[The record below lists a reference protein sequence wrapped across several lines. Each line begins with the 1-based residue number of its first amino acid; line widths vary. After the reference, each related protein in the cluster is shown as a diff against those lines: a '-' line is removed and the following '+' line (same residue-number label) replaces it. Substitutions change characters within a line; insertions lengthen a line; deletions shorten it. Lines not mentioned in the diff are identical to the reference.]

1 MVKRTLF
8 VLGCVFCGS
17 FFLHSTN
24 DPNGLIIAQE
34 ADPPKQQSTARKS
47 PKENRGEA
55 VKAEA
60 QAAIAEMIRKLGKGE
75 YVEFIHQHSPIEE
88 YVSAFRDGRAGQVPF
103 SSLPQFLKLSET
115 LKNMQDAEITVDR
128 SGKVVHFVKKEELKK
143 ADRPQSRYT
152 SAEKPTE
159 PGYGNDLTMAIESA
173 LQDLKAEKYE
183 VFMAS
188 MLPQS
193 TILMMKADDRWD
205 GMIQS
210 LTGDSP
216 MIARMIEDL
225 SILATAEP
233 VIADGTAE
241 FILPNV
247 VPVARG
253 RKTDDVEIG
262 KRVIRFSLVDDS
274 WRFFDSNANTA
285 VELDAALNRD
295 AAGELLR
302 SQLVLEKIGS
312 DWRLSQMPR
321 SF

>member
-1 MVKRTLF
+1 MAKRTVFL
-8 VLGCVFCGS
+8 LGCVFCGS
-17 FFLHSTN
+17 FFLRSVT
-24 DPNGLIIAQE
+24 DPTGLIVAQE
-34 ADPPKQQSTARKS
+34 SDSQKQQSTAGKS
-47 PKENRGEA
+47 LKEKRDEA

-60 QAAIAEMIRKLGKGE
+60 KAAVAEMIRKLSKGE

-103 SSLPQFLKLSET
+103 SALPQFLKLSET

-128 SGKVVHFVKKEELKK
+128 SGKIVHFVKQEELKK
-143 ADRPQSRYT
+143 ADRPQSRYS
-152 SAEKPTE
+152 SAEKSTDS
-159 PGYGNDLTMAIESA
+159 GYGNDLAIAIESA
-173 LQDLKAEKYE
+173 LQDLKEEKYE
-183 VFMAS
+183 VFMTR

-205 GMIQS
+205 GMIES
-210 LTGDSP
+210 LSGDSP

-225 SILATAEP
+225 SILTKAEP

-241 FILPNV
+241 FTLPNV
-247 VPVARG
+247 FAGARG
-253 RKTDDVEIG
+253 RKTEDVEAG
-262 KRVIRFSLVDDS
+262 KRVIKFSLVDDS

-285 VELDAALNRD
+285 AELDAALNRD
-295 AAGELLR
+295 AAGELMK

-321 SF
+321 SY